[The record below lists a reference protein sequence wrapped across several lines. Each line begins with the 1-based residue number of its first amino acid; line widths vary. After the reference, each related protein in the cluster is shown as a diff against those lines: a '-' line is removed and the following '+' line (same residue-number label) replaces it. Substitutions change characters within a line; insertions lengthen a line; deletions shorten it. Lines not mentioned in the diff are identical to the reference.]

1 MDITTYNTKLY
12 VKQCVEMAELCS
24 RSHTWKE
31 LKSPTQQS
39 GTRTDPVRG
48 SSVLEFPHK
57 NLNRGHRGASTMG
70 YGPQEAEEWT
80 RLGLKTR
87 EEDEGMLE

>member
-1 MDITTYNTKLY
+1 MQQIAHMKG
-12 VKQCVEMAELCS
+12 AEKF
-24 RSHTWKE
+24 RPV
-31 LKSPTQQS
+31 PTQQS